1 MVYIIDIKA
10 KLELAMAFNETARIH
25 EASYAKPGDGHEAA
39 EFPLH

>member
-1 MVYIIDIKA
+1 MDIKA
-10 KLELAMAFNETARIH
+10 KLELARAFNETVRIH